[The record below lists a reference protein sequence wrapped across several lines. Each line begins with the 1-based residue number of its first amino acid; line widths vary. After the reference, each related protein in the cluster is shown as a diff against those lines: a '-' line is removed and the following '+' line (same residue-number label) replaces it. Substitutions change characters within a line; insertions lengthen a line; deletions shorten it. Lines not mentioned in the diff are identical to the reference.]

1 MSVLGDEEEVD
12 EPISKLGRIIE
23 LTAQHGTEEA
33 HMLATWLYRAAMEHV
48 DDGRRFDFALGLGG
62 SSSRSARF
70 EVLRRRRNA
79 HLTVALDALGGDF
92 DELAREVGLYLERV
106 PTHLR
111 DRRQPEDWWTPHR
124 CAIHQANFTGLVLP
138 QSVKGL
144 RNALRK

>member
-1 MSVLGDEEEVD
+1 MSVLGDEGEVD

-33 HMLATWLYRAAMEHV
+33 HMLATWLYRAAMDHV
-48 DDGRRFDFALGLGG
+48 ENGKRFDFALGLGG
-62 SSSRSARF
+62 SPSRSARF

-79 HLTVALDALGGDF
+79 YLTVALDALGGDF

-106 PTHLR
+106 PAHLR
-111 DRRQPEDWWTPHR
+111 DRRQPDDWWTPQR
-124 CAIHQANFTGLVLP
+124 CAIHRARFTGLELP